1 MERVEAIR
9 NNPLFR
15 ASMERIERAEAER
28 EFCRHGMSHVLDV
41 ARIAWITAL
50 ERRCRVPKDV
60 VYAAALLH
68 DVGRAE
74 QYATGE
80 DHDVAGA
87 RIAGEILKGLPASLQ
102 FDAAERSAIL
112 AAVAGHRGPAVPEA
126 HGRAP
131 GGELAGAV
139 RGSGEA
145 DAGVAA
151 RAPEGSPPDSSA
163 QGLGEVLARLVK
175 EADNRSRACYACPA
189 RDACYWPDERKNLS
203 LDI

>member
-15 ASMERIERAEAER
+15 ASMERIERAESER

-41 ARIAWITAL
+41 ARIAWIAAL
-50 ERRCRVPKDV
+50 ERRCRVSKDV

-112 AAVAGHRGPAVPEA
+112 AAVAGHRGPAASEA

-131 GGELAGAV
+131 
-139 RGSGEA
+139 
-145 DAGVAA
+145 
-151 RAPEGSPPDSSA
+151 EGSLPDSSA
-163 QGLGEVLARLVK
+163 QELGEVLARLVK

>member
-1 MERVEAIR
+1 
-9 NNPLFR
+9 
-15 ASMERIERAEAER
+15 
-28 EFCRHGMSHVLDV
+28 MS
-41 ARIAWITAL
+41 
-50 ERRCRVPKDV
+50 KDV

-112 AAVAGHRGPAVPEA
+112 AAVAGHRGPAASEA
-126 HGRAP
+126 HGRAF

-139 RGSGEA
+139 HGSGEV
-145 DAGVAA
+145 DAGMTG
-151 RAPEGSPPDSSA
+151 RAPEGSLPDSSA

-175 EADNRSRACYACPA
+175 EADSRSRACYACPA
-189 RDACYWPDERKNLS
+189 RDGCYWPDERKNLS

>member
-50 ERRCRVPKDV
+50 ERRCRVPRTWCMRRPFCTMWAV
-60 VYAAALLH
+60 PSSTPRVRTTMSPARALP
-68 DVGRAE
+68 
-74 QYATGE
+74 
-80 DHDVAGA
+80 
-87 RIAGEILKGLPASLQ
+87 GEILKGLPAPLQ

-126 HGRAP
+126 HGRAF

-139 RGSGEA
+139 HGSGEA

-175 EADNRSRACYACPA
+175 EADSRSRACYACPA
-189 RDACYWPDERKNLS
+189 RDGCYWPDERKNLS

>member
-50 ERRCRVPKDV
+50 ERRCRVSKDV

-87 RIAGEILKGLPASLQ
+87 RIAGEILKGLPAPLQ
-102 FDAAERSAIL
+102 FDAAECSAIL
-112 AAVAGHRGPAVPEA
+112 AAVAGHRGPAASEA
-126 HGRAP
+126 HGCAF

-139 RGSGEA
+139 HGSGEA
-145 DAGVAA
+145 DAGMTG
-151 RAPEGSPPDSSA
+151 RAPGGSLPDSSA
-163 QGLGEVLARLVK
+163 QELGEVLARLVK